1 MTFSNSHKKIF
12 QKIKF
17 INYHFHMELLNNFLF
32 IQKKEKKKEKE
43 KKTTL
48 SLWQPKFIL
57 ETNQNLKAT
66 YQNLKAKIN

>member
-1 MTFSNSHKKIF
+1 
-12 QKIKF
+12 
-17 INYHFHMELLNNFLF
+17 MELLNNFLF
-32 IQKKEKKKEKE
+32 IQKKEKKKKK